1 MDHSETSRTGTS
13 SAPLQPGR
21 ETTFDLS
28 KVFDATVL
36 AMASLAEPGEGGNH
50 IVRMQHFVRALALK
64 LKASPGYGRP
74 MSDVAIALLYRTIPL
89 HDICNSGIP
98 DRILLKPGPLDA
110 HETQVMRTHTR
121 IGCAVIDQIK
131 AGAGLSTQF
140 LEVARDIVG
149 GHHEHWDGK
158 GYPQGLAGEAIP
170 MVARIAALADAYD
183 ALTSVRV
190 YRPGVAHDRAVQL
203 IFQERAAQFDPD
215 MVDALIEIQDE
226 YAAIARRFSD
236 TDSDLQKKM
245 DYMAMA
251 IAETP

>member
-1 MDHSETSRTGTS
+1 MDHSETSRTGTG

-36 AMASLAEPGEGGNH
+36 AMAALAEPGEAGNH
-50 IVRMQHFVRALALK
+50 IMRMQHYVRALAHK
-64 LKASPGYGRP
+64 LKASPVYGRP
-74 MSDVAIALLYRTIPL
+74 MSDVAIALLYRAVPL
-89 HDICNSGIP
+89 HDIGNSGIP

-110 HETQVMRTHTR
+110 EEIQVMRTHTR
-121 IGCAVIDQIK
+121 IGRAVIDQIK

-140 LEVARDIVG
+140 LEVALDIVG
-149 GHHEHWDGK
+149 GHHEHWDGN

-170 MVARIAALADAYD
+170 MVARIVALADAYD
-183 ALTSVRV
+183 ALTSARV

-226 YAAIARRFSD
+226 YAGIAQRFSD
-236 TDSDLQKKM
+236 TDVDFQKKM

-251 IAETP
+251 IAEAP

>member
-13 SAPLQPGR
+13 STPLQAGR

-50 IVRMQHFVRALALK
+50 IVRMQHYVRALAHK
-64 LKASPGYGRP
+64 LKASPVYGRP
-74 MSDVAIALLYRTIPL
+74 MSDAAISLLYRTIPL
-89 HDICNSGIP
+89 HDIGNSGIP
-98 DRILLKPGPLDA
+98 DRILLKPGSLDV

-158 GYPQGLAGEAIP
+158 GYPLGLAGEAIP
-170 MVARIAALADAYD
+170 MVARITALADAYD
-183 ALTSVRV
+183 ALTSARV
-190 YRPGVAHDRAVQL
+190 YRPGVAHDRAVQI
-203 IFQERAAQFDPD
+203 IFHERAAQFDPD

-226 YAAIARRFSD
+226 YAGIAQRFSD
-236 TDSDLQKKM
+236 TDVDFQKKM

-251 IAETP
+251 IAEAP